1 MKCPVCNSLNDQGAR
16 YCAYCG
22 ANLTVTTTF
31 ISKESLVQ
39 AEYNP
44 RTVYAK
50 PAMILGI
57 ISLVFGVIC
66 CMGPISIV
74 LSIIPGILAIIF
86 SILSLKTKERG
97 KAVAGLICGIIGLF
111 LGLLLLGITLLFINP
126 AFLEYLRENYPE
138 FWQAIQDAM
147 EQFQ

>member
-1 MKCPVCNSLNDQGAR
+1 MIF
-16 YCAYCG
+16 
-22 ANLTVTTTF
+22 F
-31 ISKESLVQ
+31 ILI
-39 AEYNP
+39 YH
-44 RTVYAK
+44 
-50 PAMILGI
+50 
-57 ISLVFGVIC
+57 
-66 CMGPISIV
+66 PI
-74 LSIIPGILAIIF
+74 